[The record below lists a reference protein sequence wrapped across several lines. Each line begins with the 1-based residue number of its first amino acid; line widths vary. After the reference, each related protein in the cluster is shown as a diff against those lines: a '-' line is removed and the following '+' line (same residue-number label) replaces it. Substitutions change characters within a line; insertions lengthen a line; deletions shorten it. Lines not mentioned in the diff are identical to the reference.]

1 MTGASQ
7 RSRWRRTPR
16 HGSSAASRCVSSPA
30 ALLFALFPA
39 LLFLTALLGLLPI
52 PNLIDRLMEYVAQ
65 ALPMDAA
72 SREGVGEVTPMAVER
87 MRTGTNQVEV
97 LDRVLDK
104 GIVIDARLRVALA
117 GVDLVGIDARVVVA
131 SLETY
136 RKYEEVNFLERLL
149 RV

>member
-1 MTGASQ
+1 
-7 RSRWRRTPR
+7 
-16 HGSSAASRCVSSPA
+16 
-30 ALLFALFPA
+30 
-39 LLFLTALLGLLPI
+39 
-52 PNLIDRLMEYVAQ
+52 
-65 ALPMDAA
+65 
-72 SREGVGEVTPMAVER
+72 
-87 MRTGTNQVEV
+87 V

-136 RKYEEVNFLERLL
+136 RKYEEVNLLERLL